1 MRYRLT
7 LSVLLGL
14 AITAGVA
21 LPAVEACGRR
31 TSCCCPHQQTAPP
44 AAPERSPGFA
54 AARACAVRC
63 ADSDT
68 GVARLEASPFR
79 LTRASL
85 AKSLRSLSAVP
96 RLHTPPPVIRFHA
109 RHPHDSPHAGAP
121 PKRYLLSCALRL

>member
-1 MRYRLT
+1 MRYRLP

-31 TSCCCPHQQTAPP
+31 TNCCCPHQQTAP
-44 AAPERSPGFA
+44 AG
-54 AARACAVRC
+54 AVRC
-63 ADSDT
+63 TDSDT

-79 LTRASL
+79 LTRAPL